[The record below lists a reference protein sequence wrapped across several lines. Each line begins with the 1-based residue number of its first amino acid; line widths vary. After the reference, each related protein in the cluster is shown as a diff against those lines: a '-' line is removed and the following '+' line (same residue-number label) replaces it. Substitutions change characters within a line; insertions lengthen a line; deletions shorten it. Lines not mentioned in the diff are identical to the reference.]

1 MVILRNEIGYE
12 RQIGRSS
19 FPEGAMISRSFAT
32 TSCEPGNPA
41 SFLASESPRLTP
53 IHRRTTIGGVLF
65 KVANVR
71 SEREAAFR
79 LVYDAYVRRGLMEPN
94 EFGMRVTPH
103 HLLMTTNV
111 YVAVHAGQV
120 ISTMALICDDALGLP
135 LETLYPTELA
145 HRRLRNRYLAEV
157 SCLASVDG
165 YFDQRR
171 MVDVFLCLLSLLIQS
186 ARALGVEQLVVAV
199 HPRHARFYQRLMG
212 CRQFGELKPYECVR
226 GNPAVAL
233 EHDFARLDREP
244 YPLYDR
250 IYGVQFAH
258 WELLHQPMSPE
269 DREYFSAATEVCG
282 PSVPIAAV

>member
-1 MVILRNEIGYE
+1 MIPCLIPTDSRN
-12 RQIGRSS
+12 S
-19 FPEGAMISRSFAT
+19 
-32 TSCEPGNPA
+32 GNPA
-41 SFLASESPRLTP
+41 AFLIAETPRLAP

-65 KVANVR
+65 KVANTR

-94 EFGMRVTPH
+94 AFEMRVTEH
-103 HLLMTTNV
+103 HLMMTTNV

-120 ISTMALICDDALGLP
+120 ISTMTLICDDALGLP
-135 LETLYPTELA
+135 LETLYPAEIA
-145 HRRLRNRYLAEV
+145 QRRSRGRYLAEV
-157 SCLASVDG
+157 SCLASSDG

-171 MVDVFLCLLSLLIQS
+171 MVDVFVRLLSLLIQS
-186 ARALGVEQLVVAV
+186 ARAQGVEQLVVAV
-199 HPRHARFYQRLMG
+199 HPRHARFYQRLVG

-250 IYGVQFAH
+250 IYGVRFAH

-269 DREYFSAATEVCG
+269 DRDFFCAATEVCG
-282 PSVPIAAV
+282 PSVPIAAM